1 MDKQDKK
8 EILEHA
14 ARVLSYELNRN
25 IRPEDIEAYYVDG
38 MESFDVVSNYMGE
51 VEL

>member
-1 MDKQDKK
+1 MDKQDKT